1 MPQAVE
7 GLVDVAISDDG
18 DLSLGDLTRLFVGEL
33 DGHHTRLQLH
43 IEEVVILR
51 IGL

>member
-1 MPQAVE
+1 MPQAIE
-7 GLVDVAISDDG
+7 GLTDVAIGDDG
-18 DLSLGDLTRLFVGEL
+18 DLPLSDFARLFVGEL
-33 DGHHTRLQLH
+33 DAHHTRLQLH